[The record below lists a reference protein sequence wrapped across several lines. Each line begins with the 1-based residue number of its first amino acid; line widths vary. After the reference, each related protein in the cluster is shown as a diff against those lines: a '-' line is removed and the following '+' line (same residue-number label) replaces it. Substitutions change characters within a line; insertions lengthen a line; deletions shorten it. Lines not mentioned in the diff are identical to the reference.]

1 MDTITAVEH
10 APQNPLPPSPSL
22 AGELRESLLLLGCA
36 VAVTVG
42 VTAVAQAALSV
53 LG

>member
-1 MDTITAVEH
+1 MDTATAAPH
-10 APQNPLPPSPSL
+10 APQNPPRPSPSL
-22 AGELRESLLLLGCA
+22 ACELRESLLLLGCA

-42 VTAVAQAALSV
+42 ITTVAQAALSV

>member
-1 MDTITAVEH
+1 MDTVTTVEH
-10 APQNPLPPSPSL
+10 APQNSPRPSPSL

-42 VTAVAQAALSV
+42 ITMVAQAALSV